1 MSKPLVL
8 DCLNCGKSIVGTIDE
23 STDNEITC
31 PQCGS
36 VIVLPRNREKP
47 PFVKPFVKKEPTR

>member
-47 PFVKPFVKKEPTR
+47 PF